1 MTNSDPNTA
10 PNPLKLLSPH
20 GLLML
25 GINQIAYIRPA
36 VANGDKRVWSLHAAD
51 GTLLSVQEHADQ
63 AIMIART
70 NDLAPVT
77 VH

>member
-1 MTNSDPNTA
+1 MTPDTTI
-10 PNPLKLLSPH
+10 NPLKSLTPQ

-25 GINQIAYIRPA
+25 GMNQIAYIRPA
-36 VANGDKRVWSLHAAD
+36 VANGDRRVWSLHAAD
-51 GTLLSVQEHADQ
+51 GTLLSVQDHADQ
-63 AIMIART
+63 AIMLART

>member
-1 MTNSDPNTA
+1 MNAQNADQL
-10 PNPLKLLSPH
+10 LKNLSPR

-25 GINQIAYIRPA
+25 GLNQIAYIRPA
-36 VANGDKRVWSLHAAD
+36 VADGDRIVWSLHAAD
-51 GTLLSVQEHADQ
+51 GTLLSVQDQPDQ
-63 AIMIART
+63 AIMVLRS

>member
-1 MTNSDPNTA
+1 MNAQNADRL
-10 PNPLKLLSPH
+10 LKNLSPK
-20 GLLML
+20 GFLML
-25 GINQIAYIRPA
+25 GLNQIAYIRPG
-36 VANGDKRVWSLHAAD
+36 VADGDRVVWTLHAAD
-51 GTLLSVQEHADQ
+51 GTLLSIQDRADQ

>member
-1 MTNSDPNTA
+1 MTVSNTT
-10 PNPLKLLSPH
+10 PKDPLKMLSPH

-36 VANGDKRVWSLHAAD
+36 VANGDKQVWSLHAAD
-51 GTLLSVQEHADQ
+51 GTLLSVQDHADQ
-63 AIMIART
+63 AILLARN

>member
-1 MTNSDPNTA
+1 MTTYDTVTL
-10 PNPLKLLSPH
+10 NPLRTISPH

-25 GINQIAYIRPA
+25 GINQIAYIRA
-36 VANGDKRVWSLHAAD
+36 GVANGDRPVWTLHAAD
-51 GTLLSVQEHADQ
+51 GTLLSVQDHADQ
-63 AIMIART
+63 AILIART

>member
-1 MTNSDPNTA
+1 MIIQDNSI
-10 PNPLKLLSPH
+10 NPLRSLSRE

-25 GINQIAYIRPA
+25 GMNQVAYIRPA
-36 VANGDKRVWSLHAAD
+36 VANGDRQVWSLHAAD
-51 GTLLSVQEHADQ
+51 GTLLSIQEQADQ
-63 AIMIART
+63 AIMLART